1 MYAVSDSIVYS
12 FDNTSAHVLASL
24 SLHSIAACSNFD
36 FPNDIENYV
45 HRIGRTARAGAK
57 GTALSFFTMKS
68 SRHTHE
74 LIKILRES
82 GNDVPPEL
90 GSGSGGGFY
99 GGRN

>member
-1 MYAVSDSIVYS
+1 M
-12 FDNTSAHVLASL
+12 LASL
-24 SLHSIAACSNFD
+24 PLQLLLRNSNFD

-57 GTALSFFTMKS
+57 GTALSFFTMKH
-68 SRHTHE
+68 SRHAHE

-90 GSGSGGGFY
+90 GSGSSGEGFY
-99 GGRN
+99 GRN